1 MKTSKELLSSIT
13 KTAQMGQVGV
23 RSVMNYAKN
32 ERLRDALHSQLK
44 EYDMIEQE
52 AQQIA
57 TMRGWDIQ
65 ELEPAAKL
73 MSQTYARANLMVGN
87 TDSRIAAMMIN
98 GNTKGIIKSIKNK
111 HHSNQSDLRISKL
124 SDKLLAHETANIR
137 QMQEYL

>member
-98 GNTKGIIKSIKNK
+98 GNTKGMIKSIKNK